1 MVLTGIPQIAA
12 GASHNLPRPRR
23 SWQAG
28 SAVAAFGWGRGEPT
42 PCRAP
47 TNIVIAVIKTHL
59 SPKDLATEAEILYR
73 YGLQALSEYQA
84 WLVTK
89 ELEEK

>member
-1 MVLTGIPQIAA
+1 
-12 GASHNLPRPRR
+12 
-23 SWQAG
+23 
-28 SAVAAFGWGRGEPT
+28 
-42 PCRAP
+42 
-47 TNIVIAVIKTHL
+47 VIAVIKTHL
-59 SPKDLATEAEILYR
+59 SPKNLATEAEILYR